1 MALTDLTNRS
11 SQALVAVKSI
21 SLDGFAW
28 YRQTTPWD
36 GNRSAGGLVDCTIII
51 GGDNRYRT
59 SSRATLYRPGCA
71 RCRPDRL
78 SLVHGLFHSS
88 SLGAD
93 PYPTVPVHSIIIYVV
108 ALADLHTL
116 RCSCRISYS
125 LPCIWGYSQSR
136 SRFKRRLGLLHSS
149 DHYRGCYMSDR
160 FVDKTHVQ
168 ASHLTNR

>member
-1 MALTDLTNRS
+1 VCHARRRQRWLS
-11 SQALVAVKSI
+11 SV

-51 GGDNRYRT
+51 GGNNRYRT

-88 SLGAD
+88 SLRAD

-108 ALADLHTL
+108 ALSDLHTL
-116 RCSCRISYS
+116 RCSCKISYS
-125 LPCIWGYSQSR
+125 LPVFGGIPGVGHVSSGAWASYILATIVGGVTCLIGSLTKHM
-136 SRFKRRLGLLHSS
+136 FKP
-149 DHYRGCYMSDR
+149 
-160 FVDKTHVQ
+160 
-168 ASHLTNR
+168 AI

>member
-1 MALTDLTNRS
+1 VCHARRRQRWFS
-11 SQALVAVKSI
+11 SV

-36 GNRSAGGLVDCTIII
+36 GNRSGGGLVDCTIII

-108 ALADLHTL
+108 SLGSSLTSKGGGAVRWKAVRSLLA
-116 RCSCRISYS
+116 
-125 LPCIWGYSQSR
+125 
-136 SRFKRRLGLLHSS
+136 
-149 DHYRGCYMSDR
+149 
-160 FVDKTHVQ
+160 
-168 ASHLTNR
+168 

>member
-1 MALTDLTNRS
+1 MVSRGIARQLHGTVIAVLAGWLTALLLLEATTAIELLQEPHYIVPD
-11 SQALVAVKSI
+11 ALVVGPIVS
-21 SLDGFAW
+21 AW
-28 YRQTTPWD
+28 FMAYFILPVW
-36 GNRSAGGLVDCTIII
+36 
-51 GGDNRYRT
+51 
-59 SSRATLYRPGCA
+59 
-71 RCRPDRL
+71 
-78 SLVHGLFHSS
+78 
-88 SLGAD
+88 GAD

-149 DHYRGCYMSDR
+149 DHCRWCYMSDR